1 MSQTMPPE
9 LFPSHGPSIRA
20 ALEVADADGVT
31 AQRVASAR
39 ATALQLGLPDSVVEA
54 DLQYAQREAQA
65 RRIEQNSPFAL
76 WAARSKERAA
86 LARDDTDG
94 LAGVFSTAKAFGE
107 IRQYEPG
114 FWEAL
119 GTYLKEG
126 GEDTAENI
134 VATVGAIAGKLGAN
148 DFADQVERLAKQRE
162 KRRPAPWS
170 LTPPYKIMQGT

>member
-94 LAGVFSTAKAFGE
+94 LSGVICYGQGLWG
-107 IRQYEPG
+107 IRGGVRRQG
-114 FWEAL
+114 HAL
-119 GTYLKEG
+119 GHL
-126 GEDTAENI
+126 
-134 VATVGAIAGKLGAN
+134 
-148 DFADQVERLAKQRE
+148 
-162 KRRPAPWS
+162 
-170 LTPPYKIMQGT
+170 

>member
-1 MSQTMPPE
+1 MSQTMTPE

-76 WAARSKERAA
+76 WAARSKERPP
-86 LARDDTDG
+86 LPVTIRT
-94 LAGVFSTAKAFGE
+94 AGRCVLHGQSLWGICGE
-107 IRQYEPG
+107 LRRQG
-114 FWEAL
+114 HAL
-119 GTYLKEG
+119 GHL
-126 GEDTAENI
+126 
-134 VATVGAIAGKLGAN
+134 
-148 DFADQVERLAKQRE
+148 
-162 KRRPAPWS
+162 
-170 LTPPYKIMQGT
+170 